1 MVRVRISNDSP
12 TFDIPKPTKVLV
24 WGRVVG
30 DLALFLL
37 AMCSVILAFATS
49 IGSLHLG
56 EVGLNKKNYSQ
67 GDSMWFF
74 DPLFGGHLIF
84 QRVT

>member
-1 MVRVRISNDSP
+1 MVWVRISNDSP
-12 TFDIPKPTKVLV
+12 AFDIPKPTKVLV

-56 EVGLNKKNYSQ
+56 EVGLNKKTIHKMIQ
-67 GDSMWFF
+67 CDF
-74 DPLFGGHLIF
+74 LIPYL
-84 QRVT
+84 QVT